1 MIGISKGI
9 NENKHY
15 PYSVFGDFKILCK
28 NKEEQEAVFKEISE
42 LFNKIERRF

>member
-15 PYSVFGDFKILCK
+15 PYTVFGDFKILCK
-28 NKEEQEAVFKEISE
+28 TREEQEAVFKEISK
-42 LFNKIERRF
+42 FFKRW